1 MQVARSEARDM
12 AINKPVFP
20 TMPSSDVQLEYYLPK
35 FRFYFEQSPAEGTVE
50 LDGAPE
56 SRSPAFRTATIRP
69 HRTRPADQLWRAR
82 SRLYRSQLLQVD
94 MRLKALAEIY
104 TMHFFAQLC
113 NFNFF
118 CKRTQKIS
126 QLFGKSLPIF

>member
-56 SRSPAFRTATIRP
+56 SRSPAFRSATIRP

-82 SRLYRSQLLQVD
+82 SRQMLQVD
-94 MRLKALAEIY
+94 MRLKALAELHNALLC
-104 TMHFFAQLC
+104 TALQSKFFIQKLPEVFKVC
-113 NFNFF
+113 EF
-118 CKRTQKIS
+118 CKS
-126 QLFGKSLPIF
+126 QQNV